1 MTSCQFSSWKQ
12 VLWGLVPNARKIIL
26 SIYMYVAEFVVVTI
40 MDPFVLLYRAFK
52 EEGRLIYLKRRVF
65 QYWVKCRQS
74 DGNIC
79 RYRLQIPLNE
89 PTEDVE

>member
-1 MTSCQFSSWKQ
+1 MSVWQLETSTLALSPKRQKNHLQFICM
-12 VLWGLVPNARKIIL
+12 L
-26 SIYMYVAEFVVVTI
+26 AEFVVVTI